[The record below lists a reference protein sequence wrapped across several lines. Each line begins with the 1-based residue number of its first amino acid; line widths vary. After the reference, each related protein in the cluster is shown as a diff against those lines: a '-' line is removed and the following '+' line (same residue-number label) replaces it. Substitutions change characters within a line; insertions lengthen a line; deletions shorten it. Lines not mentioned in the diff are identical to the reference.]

1 MSWKCH
7 VQMRR
12 KFLNVYSLPENE
24 DESEEECDKDAADE
38 FIHLE
43 VPRQKGWGIC
53 EQHEARDISEKGTE
67 PDHQSYD
74 M

>member
-1 MSWKCH
+1 
-7 VQMRR
+7 MRK

-24 DESEEECDKDAADE
+24 DESEEECDKDAADK

-53 EQHEARDISEKGTE
+53 E
-67 PDHQSYD
+67 
-74 M
+74 